1 MSASTATY
9 AAVASDDAD
18 GASVAV
24 GRDDTVAGKSQL
36 EQRSDAETTLLV
48 AFGSDPPVRVTV
60 RDASSVERVHAAVR
74 TTLGLAADE
83 EIIVQLLVPEFE
95 EYVLLNAESFPE
107 MPTKARLRVERKAD
121 DDANAVQPVEA
132 DDEESPSAAS
142 APEEQAALLTAAETT
157 SEDAEPDKQTAAGQ
171 RLSCCK
177 RCNLRLKRCT
187 FWLQNRRVRGFRLPA
202 LVGVLASLVLP
213 EMDAAS
219 DWLVTYQF
227 YEDGDTHWFHA
238 SLTILLVSGCVATLG
253 LAMTFG
259 IQGTRCCTNLSSKSC
274 GLPTCC
280 GDICSCGNLAL
291 ALLAALIAVPGLAP
305 VATAGLMLYMG
316 EDADRA
322 LKDGFQMKGLKA
334 AELVL
339 EALPQSILQ
348 AYVAVSYGR
357 LNPSD
362 QEHFSSLL
370 CFSISISLLG
380 AGSTNFMAEATCRN
394 QHDSALQMK
403 VGSRYGITTVLLR
416 ACQTGMLVF
425 WIALMACAEKGLAI
439 IAVVASLV
447 VYIGMGFEATFGRT
461 GEHFGKC
468 ECGPNGF
475 TMCLPTCC
483 GLLNKKPVLTAFVSN
498 TLPLLIAGGI
508 ASTFWTIEHVDNNYA
523 NRTAPI
529 GPPGSPQHFDCRER
543 TSGIYPAVFFG
554 AMSLVLMPL
563 SLAMDPVL
571 GVRCLR
577 GKSVQEKWEEQYEK
591 DRKQVLREVL
601 KKRGQEQ
608 LSQELLEL
616 LEEDGSTSQEPQIH
630 ALWQWADEAQQGSL
644 GKKELE
650 RLAGERSLPV
660 VQVFQQLKVCTTDG
674 KPASEFAPS
683 VEWDNAK
690 HGKGT
695 AVMQKSDGRCGVSIM
710 DIVDGD
716 NIKIKYDDDG
726 SVSDWIKTDKVQ
738 AIYWQALEAAL
749 EAGMF
754 DGATLSEADFRTACR
769 EGNFVEAW
777 RKKLELPDTTGT
789 TIDQAFEAAVRQRKV
804 DAVWRWADT
813 VEDGTLQK
821 EELERLADGLG
832 GRCDFKYACE
842 RLGVPAAD
850 MDDVAVTK
858 AEFAAATIPSNI
870 DHRHRGYEGQLFAEF
885 CFDKLRLPLL
895 RVEAGCL
902 DFFCAC

>member
-1 MSASTATY
+1 
-9 AAVASDDAD
+9 
-18 GASVAV
+18 
-24 GRDDTVAGKSQL
+24 
-36 EQRSDAETTLLV
+36 
-48 AFGSDPPVRVTV
+48 
-60 RDASSVERVHAAVR
+60 
-74 TTLGLAADE
+74 
-83 EIIVQLLVPEFE
+83 
-95 EYVLLNAESFPE
+95 
-107 MPTKARLRVERKAD
+107 
-121 DDANAVQPVEA
+121 
-132 DDEESPSAAS
+132 
-142 APEEQAALLTAAETT
+142 
-157 SEDAEPDKQTAAGQ
+157 
-171 RLSCCK
+171 
-177 RCNLRLKRCT
+177 
-187 FWLQNRRVRGFRLPA
+187 
-202 LVGVLASLVLP
+202 VLASLVLP

-253 LAMTFG
+253 LAMTFAA
-259 IQGTRCCTNLSSKSC
+259 QGTRCCKDLSRNSRC
-274 GLPTCC
+274 GKV
-280 GDICSCGNLAL
+280 AL
-291 ALLAALIAVPGLAP
+291 ALFAALIAVPGLAP

-380 AGSTNFMAEATCRN
+380 AGSTNFMAESTCRN

-483 GLLNKKPVLTAFVSN
+483 GLLNNKPVLTAFVSN
-498 TLPLLIAGGI
+498 ALPLLIAGGV

-563 SLAMDPVL
+563 SLAMDPVI

-660 VQVFQQLKVCTTDG
+660 VQVFQQLKVCTTDS

-710 DIVDGD
+710 DIVNGD

-769 EGNFVEAW
+769 EGYFVKAW
-777 RKKLELPDTTGT
+777 CKKLELPYA
-789 TIDQAFEAAVRQRKV
+789 TIYQAFEEAVRQRKV
-804 DAVWRWADT
+804 DAVWGWADT
-813 VEDGTLQK
+813 VADGALQK
-821 EELERLADGLG
+821 EELERLADALG
-832 GRCDFKYACE
+832 WKFKYACE
-842 RLGVPAAD
+842 RLGVEPAE
-850 MDDVAVTK
+850 DVAVTK
-858 AEFAAATIPSNI
+858 AEFAATTIP
-870 DHRHRGYEGQLFAEF
+870 DHDRYRYRGYEGQLFAGF
-885 CFDKLRLPLL
+885 CFDELRLPLL